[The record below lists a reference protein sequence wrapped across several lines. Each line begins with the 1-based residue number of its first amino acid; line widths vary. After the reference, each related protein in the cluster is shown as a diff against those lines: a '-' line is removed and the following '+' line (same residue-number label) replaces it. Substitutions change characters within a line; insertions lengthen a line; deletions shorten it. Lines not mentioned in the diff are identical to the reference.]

1 MKNIKTIIILL
12 VVAILGYFI
21 FMLFGGEK
29 SSLSEKALSD
39 FAVKDTASIDRIN
52 LSDTQG
58 NAMGFIKSDHVW
70 TLETGECIQQHMVA
84 TFLETFK
91 YVAVKS
97 PVPEGAV
104 DNMNE
109 QIMLHHKK
117 IEIYQNGKISKTW
130 YVGNPTQDHLGTYM
144 LLKDPEK
151 GKSPE
156 PFIMFL
162 PNMNGN
168 LLDRF
173 STNQLDYVCS
183 EIFTYDPLNILSI
196 DVVIPDSTELNYK
209 IVALDNNSFELYNND
224 LKVDAFDTSRVR
236 SYITSYRKVHFEH
249 HNRTANADHVDS
261 LNNSIPYYIISVT
274 DKQGDVNKVVAH
286 LKSPGFNRYDF
297 NGELVEYDQDNLWV
311 FTRYNELTVCQYYVF
326 DKLLRDINFFKLAQ

>member
-1 MKNIKTIIILL
+1 MKNIKTILILL
-12 VVAILGYFI
+12 VVAILGYFV
-21 FMLFGGEK
+21 FTQLGGEK
-29 SSLSEKALSD
+29 SSLSDEALSD

-52 LSDTQG
+52 LSDTEG
-58 NAMGFIKSDHVW
+58 HAMVFIKNDHVW
-70 TLETGECIQQHMVA
+70 TLEAGECVQQHMIA

-91 YVAVKS
+91 YVSVKS

-104 DNMNE
+104 DNMNK
-109 QIMLHHKK
+109 QIMTHHKK
-117 IEIYQNGKISKTW
+117 IEIFQNGKISKTW

-173 STNQLDYVCS
+173 STNHLDYVCS
-183 EIFTYDPLNILSI
+183 EIFAYDPLKILTI

-209 IVALDNNSFELYNND
+209 IVALNENEFELYNND
-224 LKVDAFDTSRVR
+224 LKVELFDTSRVR
-236 SYITSYRKVHFEH
+236 SYITAYRKVHFEH
-249 HNRTANADHVDS
+249 HNRTASPAHIDS
-261 LNNSIPYYIISVT
+261 LKSSTPYYKISVT
-274 DKQGDVNKVVAH
+274 DKQGDVNSIVAH
-286 LKSPGFNRYDF
+286 LKSPGFDRYDF
-297 NGELVEYDQDNLWV
+297 NGELMKYDQDRLWV
-311 FTRYNELTVCQYYVF
+311 FTRYDELTVCQYHVF
-326 DKLLRDINFFKLAQ
+326 DKLMRDINFFKLPQ

>member
-1 MKNIKTIIILL
+1 MKNVKTIIILL
-12 VVAILGYFI
+12 IVTILGYVVFTQ
-21 FMLFGGEK
+21 LGGDK

-39 FAVKDTASIDRIN
+39 FAVKDTSSIERIN
-52 LSDTQG
+52 LSDTEG
-58 NAMGFIKSDHVW
+58 NAMAFIKRDQVW
-70 TLETGECIQQHMVA
+70 TLETGECVQQHMIA

-91 YVAVKS
+91 YIAVKS

-117 IEIYQNGKISKTW
+117 IEIFQNGEMSKTW

-162 PNMNGN
+162 PNMHGN

-173 STNQLDYVCS
+173 STNHLDYVCS
-183 EIFTYDPLNILSI
+183 DIFIYDPLNINTI
-196 DVVIPDSTELNYK
+196 DVVIPDSSELNYK
-209 IVALDNNSFELYNND
+209 IVALDNNTFELFNND
-224 LKVDAFDTSRVR
+224 LKVVNFDTARVR
-236 SYITSYRKVHFEH
+236 SYITAYRKVHFVY
-249 HNRTANADHVDS
+249 HNRTADQNHIDS
-261 LNNSIPYYIISVT
+261 LKNSTPYYIISVT
-274 DKQGDVNKVVAH
+274 DKQGDVNKVTAH
-286 LKSPGFNRYDF
+286 LKSPGFNRFDF
-297 NGELVEYDQDNLWV
+297 NGDLMEYDQDNLWV
-311 FTRYNELTVCQYYVF
+311 FTRYNELTVCQYHVF
-326 DKLLRDINFFKLAQ
+326 DKLLRDINYFKLAK